1 MPVQRGRDLLIKL
14 QGSDG
19 LFMTVGGIRTKRL
32 ALNSDTVD
40 VTHAESAGRWRELLE
55 GAGMRRASISGSGV
69 FKDQDSNRLLRQIF
83 FDGSI
88 RRYQIIVPGFGTIEG
103 TFQISSLDYRG
114 EHVAELTF
122 EIALESAGELTFQ
135 SLGA

>member
-19 LFMTVGGIRTKRL
+19 LFITVGGIRTKRL

>member
-14 QGSDG
+14 QGADNQ
-19 LFMTVGGIRTKRL
+19 FTTVGGIRTKRL

-83 FDGSI
+83 FDGTI

-103 TFQISSLDYRG
+103 PFQISSLDYRG

>member
-14 QGSDG
+14 QDG
-19 LFMTVGGIRTKRL
+19 DQKFVTVGGIRTKRL

-40 VTHAESAGRWRELLE
+40 VTHAESAGRWRELLA

-69 FKDQDSNRLLRQIF
+69 FKDQDSNRLLRDIF

-88 RRYQIIVPGFGTIEG
+88 KRFQIIIPGFGTIEG
-103 TFQISSLDYRG
+103 PFQISSLDYRG
-114 EHVAELTF
+114 EHIAELTF
-122 EIALESAGELTFQ
+122 EIALESAGELSFQ
-135 SLGA
+135 SL

>member
-14 QGSDG
+14 QDSDQK
-19 LFMTVGGIRTKRL
+19 FVTVGGIRTKRL
-32 ALNSDTVD
+32 ALNSDTID
-40 VTHAESAGRWRELLE
+40 VTHAESAGRWRELLA

-69 FKDQDSNRLLRQIF
+69 FKDQDSNRLLRDIF

-88 RRYQIIVPGFGTIEG
+88 RRFQIVVPGFGTIEG
-103 TFQISSLDYRG
+103 PFQISSLDYRG

-122 EIALESAGELTFQ
+122 EIALESAGELSFQ
-135 SLGA
+135 SL

>member
-1 MPVQRGRDLLIKL
+1 MPIQRGRDLLIKL
-14 QGSDG
+14 QGADN
-19 LFMTVGGIRTKRL
+19 LFVTVGGIRTKRL

-83 FDGSI
+83 FDGTI
-88 RRYQIIVPGFGTIEG
+88 RRFQIIVPGFGTIEG
-103 TFQISSLDYRG
+103 PFQIASLDYRG

-135 SLGA
+135 SL

>member
-14 QGSDG
+14 QDSEQK
-19 LFMTVGGIRTKRL
+19 FVTVGGIRTKRL
-32 ALNSDTVD
+32 ALNSDTID
-40 VTHAESAGRWRELLE
+40 VTHAESAGRWRELLA

-69 FKDQDSNRLLRQIF
+69 FKDQDSNRLLRDIF

-88 RRYQIIVPGFGTIEG
+88 RRFQIVVPGFGTIEG
-103 TFQISSLDYRG
+103 RFQISSLDYRG

-122 EIALESAGELTFQ
+122 EIALESAGELSFQ
-135 SLGA
+135 SL

>member
-14 QGSDG
+14 QDSEQK
-19 LFMTVGGIRTKRL
+19 FVTVGGIRTKRL
-32 ALNSDTVD
+32 ALNSDTID
-40 VTHAESAGRWRELLE
+40 VTHAESAGRWRELLA

-69 FKDQDSNRLLRQIF
+69 FKDQDSNRLLRDIF

-88 RRYQIIVPGFGTIEG
+88 RRFQIVVPGFGTIEG
-103 TFQISSLDYRG
+103 PFQISSLDYRG

-122 EIALESAGELTFQ
+122 EIALESAGELSFQ
-135 SLGA
+135 SL

>member
-14 QGSDG
+14 QDG
-19 LFMTVGGIRTKRL
+19 DQKFVTVGGIRTKRL

-40 VTHAESAGRWRELLE
+40 VTHAESAGRWRELLS

-69 FKDQDSNRLLRQIF
+69 FKDQDSNRLLRDIF

-88 RRYQIIVPGFGTIEG
+88 KRFQIVIPGFGTIEG
-103 TFQISSLDYRG
+103 PFQISSLDYRG
-114 EHVAELTF
+114 EHIAELTF
-122 EIALESAGELTFQ
+122 EIALESAGELSFQ
-135 SLGA
+135 SL